1 MHDDEKRCNKKRKIG
16 GVRVRVGVGVK
27 IEEDQSESS
36 ED

>member
-1 MHDDEKRCNKKRKIG
+1 MMKRKDVTKIG
-16 GVRVRVGVGVK
+16 KMRGVGVK